1 MDNDHTIAPG
11 EAEQLQDRLMRLAKE
26 KAHLQLFSNIL
37 MTLARVSGLENKVRH
52 AIVTLMDAIGGSN
65 VILYY
70 RFDGDWYTSDI
81 NEAPKKIAGIDNPLV
96 EQAMETRRF
105 IESEYVEEQSDFYVK
120 SLSHAMKVWVF
131 PLIAGD
137 NLIGALQM
145 DGIMLEYTAEIK
157 RELGIIVDYLSLALS
172 NEIINSSKLKVA
184 YDALKTESKKL
195 VKEVVERKRT
205 EAALRE
211 LNQFNKEII
220 DSAQEGIIVYDHD
233 MRYLLWNPFMERL
246 SGASAQDVIGRHPLT
261 VFPFLKDAGVIDG
274 IERALAG
281 ETPAAIDYSYPLGNT
296 GLSGWVSDQSS
307 PLRNA
312 KGEIIGV
319 IAIVSDITER
329 KRAEVEQEE
338 LQTQL
343 IQAHKMESVGRLAG
357 GVAHDFNNMLTII
370 LAQTEM
376 SLLQMDADQPL
387 AERLREIHD
396 AAKRSATLTR
406 QLLTFARKET
416 ISPRVLD
423 LNKTFEGMLSMLR
436 RLIGED
442 IDLAW
447 FPAAALWPVKMDAS
461 QIDQVLA
468 NLCVNARDAIGGIGK
483 VTIET
488 RNVTVDADYCR
499 SHAGFVPGDYVMM
512 VVGDDGCGM
521 DKETCKNLF
530 EPFFTTKGLG
540 QGTGLG
546 MSTVYGIV
554 KQNNGFVYVYSEP
567 GKGTS
572 VKIYLPRYGGKTVS
586 VQKESVAELAASGH
600 ETILLVEDEFSI
612 LKVTSRMLE
621 RLGYTV
627 LAATRPNE
635 AIRMAETHARE
646 ISLLMTD
653 IVMPEMNGRDL
664 ANILLSR
671 YPDLKCLFMSGYTAD
686 VIAHHGVLDEGVY
699 FIQKPFAMV
708 KLAGKLREV
717 LEAN

>member
-1 MDNDHTIAPG
+1 MNNDHTISSG
-11 EAEQLQDRLMRLAKE
+11 EPEQLQDRLMRLAKE
-26 KAHLQLFSNIL
+26 KAHLQLFSDIL

-52 AIVTLMDAIGGSN
+52 AIVTIMDAIGSSN
-65 VILYY
+65 VIIYY
-70 RFDGDWYTSDI
+70 QFDGDWYTSDI
-81 NEAPKKIAGIDNPLV
+81 NDTPKKIADICNPLV
-96 EQAMETRRF
+96 KRAMETRRF
-105 IESEYVEEQSDFYVK
+105 IESEYVENQSDFYVQN
-120 SLSHAMKVWVF
+120 LSHAMKVWVF
-131 PLIAGD
+131 PLIAGE

-145 DGIMLEYTAEIK
+145 DGIMLEYTEEIK

-172 NEIINSSKLKVA
+172 NELINSSKLKRA
-184 YDALKTESKKL
+184 YDTLKTESQKL

-220 DSAQEGIIVYDHD
+220 DSAQEGIIVYDRD

-246 SGASAQDVIGRHPLT
+246 TGASAQDVIRQHPLT
-261 VFPFLKDAGVIDG
+261 VFPFLKDVGVIDR

-281 ETPAAIDYSYPLGNT
+281 ETPGAIDYPYPSDNQDR
-296 GLSGWVSDQSS
+296 SGWVSDQSS

-312 KGEIIGV
+312 KGDIIGV
-319 IAIVSDITER
+319 IAIVTDITQR
-329 KRAEVEQEE
+329 KRAEVEQKE

-370 LAQTEM
+370 LGQTEM

-396 AAKRSATLTR
+396 AAKRSASLTR

-442 IDLAW
+442 IDLTW

-499 SHAGFVPGDYVMM
+499 IHTGVVPGDYVLI
-512 VVGDDGCGM
+512 VVSDDGCGM
-521 DKETCKNLF
+521 DEETCKNLF

-554 KQNNGFVYVYSEP
+554 KQNNGFVNVYSEL

-572 VKIYLPRYGGKTVS
+572 VKIYLPRYGDKTVS
-586 VQKESVAELAASGH
+586 VQKESFAELAASGH

-627 LAATRPNE
+627 LAATRPKE
-635 AIRMAETHARE
+635 AIRMAEMHASE
-646 ISLLMTD
+646 ISMLMTD

-664 ANILLSR
+664 ANTLLSLD
-671 YPDLKCLFMSGYTAD
+671 PNLKCLFMSGYSAD